1 MTKHLDKTQYLV
13 VPDIETP
20 IDKYL
25 AERLEPIINWNTDTV
40 VLGKLTRSFFVSYD
54 YELKIVHIYTKYPE
68 YLMTI
73 CPKLWENLE
82 TDINRYYDF
91 TVSCHK
97 VDSELLL
104 IYDGSNN

>member
-1 MTKHLDKTQYLV
+1 MEKYIDKTQYIV

-25 AERLEPIINWNTDTV
+25 AERLERIINWNTDTV
-40 VLGKLTRSFFVSYD
+40 VLGKLIRSLLVYYD
-54 YELKIVHIYTKYPE
+54 YDLKIVHIYTKHPE

-73 CPKLWENLE
+73 CPKLWSNLE
-82 TDINRYYDF
+82 ADIGSLYNF

-97 VDSELLL
+97 VDSEMILVR
-104 IYDGSNN
+104 DKDND